1 MKPSIEVA
9 YACLSAIGNSLNLD
23 DMLAE
28 VIETF
33 IAQTGAAG
41 GMFLCAPPASVP
53 LVLLGE
59 SFPVPQN
66 LSTDIDGFTLH
77 GAAWGYIL
85 DVPVGIE
92 HFLFLFSHADT
103 AQTCGEMFVAFRTK
117 LANAIDACRNEKR
130 LRELSGAFEH
140 QIHRNEA
147 NEKLMISQ
155 SRMAIM
161 GEMIGMIAHQW
172 RQPITI
178 IGLVSSNSIL
188 NIQLGEMNE
197 GQLLKDLELIDKQIQ
212 FLSQTID
219 DFRNFFRPNKLPQ
232 RISYGELCDE
242 IYSILG
248 KSFESQRIRLNFE
261 GDRSIAFTTY
271 KNELLQVFLNIL
283 NNARDAFVDNNV
295 PHPEITLELRAQSQK
310 ALFLVRDN
318 AGGIPQEIL
327 TRIFEP
333 YFSTKDEK
341 HGTGLGL
348 YMSAII
354 VEKHLGGTIR
364 VSSSPEGSVFALSIP
379 ENSAQEVLLV
389 D

>member
-9 YACLSAIGNSLNLD
+9 YACLSAIGNSLSLD

-28 VIETF
+28 VVETF
-33 IAQTGAAG
+33 VSQTGAAG
-41 GMFLCAPPASVP
+41 GMFLPAPPASAPLAARGQRVP
-53 LVLLGE
+53 L
-59 SFPVPQN
+59 PQK
-66 LSTDIDGFTLH
+66 LSTDIDGFALH
-77 GAAWGYIL
+77 KSVEGCVL

-92 HFLFLFSHADT
+92 HFLFLFSDARA
-103 AQTCGEMFVAFRTK
+103 AQTYGEMFVTFTTK

-188 NIQLGEMNE
+188 SIQLGEMNE
-197 GQLLKDLELIDKQIQ
+197 EQLLKDLELIDKQIQ

-232 RISYGELCDE
+232 RMNFGELCDE
-242 IYSILG
+242 ISSILG
-248 KSFESQRIRLNFE
+248 KSFESQRIRLHFE
-261 GDRSIAFTTY
+261 GDRSMAFTTY

-283 NNARDAFVDNNV
+283 NNAKDAFAENSI
-295 PHPEITLELRAQSQK
+295 PHPRITLELRPQSQK

-318 AGGIPQEIL
+318 AGGIAQEIL

-364 VSSSPEGSVFALSIP
+364 VSSGSGESVFALSIP
-379 ENSAQEVLLV
+379 DHSDQEVLLV